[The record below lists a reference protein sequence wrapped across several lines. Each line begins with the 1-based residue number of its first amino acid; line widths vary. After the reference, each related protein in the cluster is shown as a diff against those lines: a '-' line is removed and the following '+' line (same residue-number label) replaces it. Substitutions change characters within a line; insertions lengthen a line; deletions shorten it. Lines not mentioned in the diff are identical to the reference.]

1 MELADYLNSSTWYL
15 SSAPAEIRIINSSQ
29 PPYESRTEVVFF
41 MSNRIIS
48 SFIRKTF
55 QLI

>member
-15 SSAPAEIRIINSSQ
+15 SSAPAEIRIINSSL

-41 MSNRIIS
+41 MSNSIIY
-48 SFIRKTF
+48 
-55 QLI
+55 